1 MNAVK
6 LNKGGKLN
14 VSQATKDVSPP
25 DGFHWMTDRGRY
37 FLMKGEYTAHPGA
50 VKEAKFKLA
59 SHKK

>member
-14 VSQATKDVSPP
+14 VSQATKDVAPP
-25 DGFHWMTDRGRY
+25 AGFHWMTDRGRY
-37 FLMKGEYTAHPGA
+37 FLMKGEYADHPGA